1 MLNRAARR
9 AQLRAKVTVAEKHIR
24 RLHACR
30 DWLGLE
36 QALRDYWSAAAEW
49 RAA

>member
-9 AQLRAKVTVAEKHIR
+9 AQLRAKVTVAEKQI

-36 QALRDYWSAAAEW
+36 QALRDYWNAAAEW